1 MHIPLLFRSKSSI
14 TDSPDALQSLLQ
26 RGLTKATQCRLLTRM
41 RSGQCHARAVRL
53 FGWSQAKHPSLWF
66 VIPRQTQ
73 LASGIR
79 SVADVMVEI
88 SDPSLSRA
96 ILVGGQ
102 AKLVESR
109 HEPVYLHPSVRS
121 ASVRIDSDPLDFVFL
136 RVEVRPAD
144 EVQAF
149 SHAASLA
156 AA

>member
-14 TDSPDALQSLLQ
+14 ADSPDALQSLLQ
-26 RGLTKATQCRLLTRM
+26 RGLSKATQCRLLTRT
-41 RSGQCHARAVRL
+41 RSGQCHARTLRL

-88 SDPSLSRA
+88 SDPHLSRA
-96 ILVGGQ
+96 IRVSGQ

-109 HEPVYLHPSVRS
+109 HEAAYLHPSVRS
-121 ASVRIDSDPLDFVFL
+121 ALVRVDSDPLDFVFL
-136 RVEVRPAD
+136 RVEVRPVD
-144 EVQAF
+144 EEQAF
-149 SHAASLA
+149 FHAESLA
-156 AA
+156 A